1 MSQPESKANE
11 PSKMKK
17 LLNGGEAPIELP
29 KDVSNE
35 SPMDRL
41 KKSMKTGATAS
52 TKDSAPNTDVPP
64 RAEPVFAMPASKL
77 RKSFQFGPSQYKFLP
92 AFWTIASVMSFT
104 VNVVLLI
111 VLVILLQ
118 NMNTVGVTVTGI
130 SDQLLGGLYNN
141 FVKMDNATIRTQIPV
156 NADIPLNIT
165 VPVKATTQITLA
177 EAAVIRNAQV
187 IINTGS
193 LDINANA
200 TVTLPANTPLVV
212 NLDFPLQVTDTIPIS
227 LVVDVNIPL
236 RDTELSAPF
245 KGLQDVVRPYYCLI
259 EPQAT
264 SIMDGSPVCP

>member
-1 MSQPESKANE
+1 MSQPEFQANE

-17 LLNGGEAPIELP
+17 LLNGGNAGEPSNKPSDEAPL
-29 KDVSNE
+29 
-35 SPMDRL
+35 DRL
-41 KKSMKTGATAS
+41 KRSVGTGGAQKRES
-52 TKDSAPNTDVPP
+52 TPQPDAPQS
-64 RAEPVFAMPASKL
+64 AEPVFAAPASQPRDKFRL
-77 RKSFQFGPSQYKFLP
+77 APSQFKFLP
-92 AFWTIASVMSFT
+92 AFWTVASVLSFT
-104 VNVVLLI
+104 VNIVLLI
-111 VLVILLQ
+111 VLAILLQ

-141 FVKMDNATIRTQIPV
+141 FVRMDSATIRARIPV

-165 VPVKATTQITLA
+165 VPVKTTTQITLA

-212 NLDFPLQVTDTIPIS
+212 NLDFPLQVTDTIPVS
-227 LVVDVNIPL
+227 LIVDVNIPL
-236 RDTELSAPF
+236 KDTELSAPF
-245 KGLQDVVRPYYCLI
+245 QGLQDVVRPYYCLI

-264 SIMDGSPVCP
+264 SIIDGSPVCP